1 MNQRTK
7 LTEAE
12 YNSEDISVDN
22 LDEFVMLIY
31 KGEYS
36 ALRQKCILGY
46 TRFWSKDNA
55 LTATDLTLT
64 EDRNIEPF
72 SRVIPG
78 YSVSVANRLSVD
90 GQTQLQ
96 ASTIPSSIIENY
108 LPSTQRAEVI
118 VDYCWN
124 KCRENEDCVGILID
138 EQDTSV
144 DGYVGGL

>member
-1 MNQRTK
+1 M
-7 LTEAE
+7 TESE
-12 YNSEDISVDN
+12 YNERNVPVSS

-36 ALRQKCILGY
+36 ILDQKCILGY

-55 LTATDLTLT
+55 LIATDLTLT

-78 YSVSVANRLSVD
+78 YGVSESNRILVNGNS
-90 GQTQLQ
+90 LIQ
-96 ASTIPSSIIENY
+96 ASSLPASVIENY
-108 LPSTQRAEVI
+108 LPSTEKAEVI

-124 KCRENEDCVGILID
+124 KCRENSDCIGILIN

-144 DGYVGGL
+144 DGYVGGI